1 MNEGFRC
8 LVELS
13 DGSIGVVINVNRRR
27 RLRPRVA
34 LVLDSNKEPFPLAKI
49 VNLTDLEDQDGSS
62 ETSIVK
68 VLQPGEYGINP
79 VEYLPEIDSR

>member
-1 MNEGFRC
+1 MDWEDWRWQ
-8 LVELS
+8 LR
-13 DGSIGVVINVNRRR
+13 NRIRTKD
-27 RLRPRVA
+27 V
-34 LVLDSNKEPFPLAKI
+34 LAKI